1 MNKFE
6 ECISTYMEFQG
17 SYIRW
22 LALPEFSSFLTSAYP
37 CIKFECKCGTE
48 LFLTLVNNS
57 YTLSQKVL
65 GLYPQIH
72 QSRLMG
78 DTPAACLCGRMQTAC
93 KDVPTFFSSSSL
105 PGPKSSVSGKSQ
117 KLHLKLS
124 PLPGLFRVSL
134 VIVCF
139 CFAVHVAASFLQLGA
154 FCFPRI
160 YPLWS
165 VPVSGSF
172 FYVGDLQVNF
182 TWVRNMFL
190 MSYCWYLQ
198 HLEILW
204 SILEGCS
211 YHSKWCFQQVLLSF
225 SLFSSLK

>member
-1 MNKFE
+1 MFKGVL
-6 ECISTYMEFQG
+6 C
-17 SYIRW
+17 W
-22 LALPEFSSFLTSAYP
+22 LALPEFSSCLASAYP
-37 CIKFECKCGTE
+37 CLKFECKCGTE

-57 YTLSQKVL
+57 NTLSQKVL
-65 GLYPQIH
+65 ALYPQIH

-78 DTPAACLCGRMQTAC
+78 VPPAASMCGRMQIAC
-93 KDVPTFFSSSSL
+93 KDVRSFSSSSSL
-105 PGPKSSVSGKSQ
+105 PGPRNSVSDNSQ
-117 KLHLKLS
+117 NLHLKLP

-139 CFAVHVAASFLQLGA
+139 CFAMPVAATFLLLGA

-165 VPVSGSF
+165 VPISGSF
-172 FYVGDLQVNF
+172 FYAGDLQASF

-190 MSYCWYLQ
+190 MSYCWYWQ

-204 SILEGCS
+204 SILE
-211 YHSKWCFQQVLLSF
+211 V
-225 SLFSSLK
+225 SS